1 MALWDPLKKLLPA
14 KLRTDVPI
22 VPVVRLT
29 GVIRAGG
36 GGAAAG
42 STLEIGSVAGALDR
56 AFAFKHA
63 PAVALII
70 NSPGGSAVQSRLIH
84 ERIRA
89 LAEEKEKT
97 VLAFVEDAAASG
109 GYMIACAADEII
121 ADPSSIVGSI
131 GVIAGGFGLQ
141 GAIERLGIE
150 RRVHTA
156 GERKAVLDPFQAER
170 PEDVA
175 HLEQLLSDIHDTF
188 KDLVRERRGARLKP
202 QEEIFS
208 GLFWTGTRGLDLGLV
223 DAVGDLRSTL
233 RARYGDKV
241 KTVVVNP
248 SRPRFPFAR
257 LFGGQMT
264 ATDSLVREAVLAIE
278 DRLAWNRLGL

>member
-1 MALWDPLKKLLPA
+1 MAFLDPLKKLLPA

-29 GVIRAGG
+29 GVIRSG
-36 GGAAAG
+36 GGAAPGG
-42 STLEIGSVAGALDR
+42 SMEIASVADALER

-84 ERIRA
+84 ERIRS
-89 LAEEKEKT
+89 LAEEKDKT

-141 GAIERLGIE
+141 GAIEKLGVE

-156 GERKAVLDPFQAER
+156 GERKGVLDPFQPER
-170 PEDVA
+170 AEDVA
-175 HLEQLLSDIHDTF
+175 HLEELLGDIHETF

-202 QEEIFS
+202 SEQLFS
-208 GLFWTGTRGLDLGLV
+208 GLFWTGTRGLELGLV
-223 DAVGDLRSTL
+223 DAIGDLRGTL
-233 RARYGDKV
+233 RARYGETV
-241 KTVVVNP
+241 KPVVVNP
-248 SRPRFPFAR
+248 TRPRFPFAR
-257 LFGGQMT
+257 LFGGQIG
-264 ATDSLVREAVLAIE
+264 TDTLARDTVAAIE

>member
-1 MALWDPLKKLLPA
+1 MAFWDPLKKFLPA

-22 VPVVRLT
+22 VPVVRLS
-29 GVIRAGG
+29 GVIRAGSGATPG
-36 GGAAAG
+36 G
-42 STLEIGSVAGALDR
+42 SLEISSVAEALER

-84 ERIRA
+84 ERIRS
-89 LAEEKEKT
+89 LAEEKDKT

-141 GAIERLGIE
+141 GAIEKLGVE

-156 GERKAVLDPFQAER
+156 GERKAVLDPFQPER

-175 HLEQLLSDIHDTF
+175 HLEELLGDIHDTF

-202 QEEIFS
+202 NDQLFS
-208 GLFWTGTRGLDLGLV
+208 GLFWTGARGVELGLV
-223 DAVGDLRSTL
+223 DAVGDLRGTL
-233 RARYGDKV
+233 RARYGEKV
-241 KTVVVNP
+241 KAVVVNP
-248 SRPRFPFAR
+248 ARPRFPLGR
-257 LFGGQMT
+257 LFGGQLST
-264 ATDSLVREAVLAIE
+264 QAIAHDAVAAIE